1 MREFVFEVS
10 IFAIVRVRA
19 ETEADARQALTSS
32 VFGSPSANEIRL
44 ANEANFIEGKEGTIT
59 EVDFSIVDN
68 SIKLRDVDQGSS
80 SSPDRFSA
88 IEFPLKWGLN
98 ANRERDNLPCQFG
111 NFYPLLLELL
121 PPAQIFPAYIRLGR
135 RCG

>member
-68 SIKLRDVDQGSS
+68 SRQAPECRRGVVECLLTASRLSIEGVLTRTGSATICRANLGTFTPCFGTFTS
-80 SSPDRFSA
+80 RSD
-88 IEFPLKWGLN
+88 FP
-98 ANRERDNLPCQFG
+98 C
-111 NFYPLLLELL
+111 
-121 PPAQIFPAYIRLGR
+121 IH
-135 RCG
+135 

>member
-10 IFAIVRVRA
+10 IFATVRVRA

-32 VFGSPSANEIRL
+32 VLGSPAANEIRL

-68 SIKLRDVDQGSS
+68 SVKLTNVDEGSS
-80 SSPDRFSA
+80 SAS
-88 IEFPLKWGLN
+88 
-98 ANRERDNLPCQFG
+98 
-111 NFYPLLLELL
+111 
-121 PPAQIFPAYIRLGR
+121 
-135 RCG
+135 

>member
-32 VFGSPSANEIRL
+32 VLGSPAANEIRL

-68 SIKLRDVDQGSS
+68 SVSS
-80 SSPDRFSA
+80 GMSTRGRRVPPDRFPA
-88 IEFPLKWGLN
+88 IDSRRRLN
-98 ANRERDNLPCQFG
+98 ADRERDNLPCKFG
-111 NFYPLLLELL
+111 NFYPLLWNFYL
-121 PPAQIFPAYIRLGR
+121 PLDFPCIH
-135 RCG
+135 

>member
-32 VFGSPSANEIRL
+32 VLGSPAANEIRL
-44 ANEANFIEGKEGTIT
+44 ANQGNFIEGKEGTIT

-68 SIKLRDVDQGSS
+68 SVKLRNVDEGSS
-80 SSPDRFSA
+80 SAS
-88 IEFPLKWGLN
+88 
-98 ANRERDNLPCQFG
+98 
-111 NFYPLLLELL
+111 
-121 PPAQIFPAYIRLGR
+121 
-135 RCG
+135 

>member
-32 VFGSPSANEIRL
+32 VLGSPAANEIRL

-68 SIKLRDVDQGSS
+68 SVKLRDVDEGSS
-80 SSPDRFSA
+80 SAP
-88 IEFPLKWGLN
+88 
-98 ANRERDNLPCQFG
+98 
-111 NFYPLLLELL
+111 
-121 PPAQIFPAYIRLGR
+121 
-135 RCG
+135 

>member
-32 VFGSPSANEIRL
+32 VLGSPAANEIRL
-44 ANEANFIEGKEGTIT
+44 ANEANFIAGMEGTMT

-68 SIKLRDVDQGSS
+68 SVKLKNVLDEGS
-80 SSPDRFSA
+80 
-88 IEFPLKWGLN
+88 
-98 ANRERDNLPCQFG
+98 
-111 NFYPLLLELL
+111 
-121 PPAQIFPAYIRLGR
+121 
-135 RCG
+135 